1 MKLNQINEAMNHQIT
16 GGSDYQWQCFPDAR
30 FLDYESEYAHVTV
43 LYSTVDQVIYQAD
56 ASLKRDAWFLEPTDN
71 RHDKPYRWTNPMF
84 KDVYLNE
91 AKERNVDPNQAWDD
105 VKWID
110 LETGEDFLEKAKA
123 MFNGDYWDTRVQMEV
138 DLEDDLILHLSKEA
152 HKRDITLNKMIEIIL
167 QEVIDRHRV
176 NETLA

>member
-1 MKLNQINEAMNHQIT
+1 MHLSQVNQAFDHKITSGSEHQ
-16 GGSDYQWQCFPDAR
+16 WNCFPDAR

-56 ASLKRDAWFLEPTDN
+56 ASLKRDAWPNDDQY
-71 RHDKPYRWTNPMF
+71 DKPYRWTNPIF

-91 AKERNVDPNQAWDD
+91 AKERKIDPNQAWDD

-138 DLEDDLILHLSKEA
+138 DLDDDLILHLAKEA
-152 HKRDITLNKMIEIIL
+152 HKRDITLNKMIEVIL

-176 NETLA
+176 NGTSV